1 MRCQLDDSTRE
12 VRKCTYAMAYRFANQ
27 RGTPNV
33 GCGCIGYPS
42 VTAPD
47 VTVEIY
53 EDTEQ
58 QNQWRIIQG
67 K

>member
-1 MRCQLDDSTRE
+1 
-12 VRKCTYAMAYRFANQ
+12 MAYRFANQ

-58 QNQWRIIQG
+58 QNQWRLIQV